1 MSKRWQKVEI
11 RYLEKHAG
19 DKTVEEL
26 AKRFHTDVATVK
38 AQLRKLKLDAA
49 SAGASSEAEV
59 LERYRQGM
67 AALYEGKWKQ
77 AEGILSGVA
86 GEAPSLEL
94 AARARQFAET
104 ASRRAADGGE
114 EDPYLR
120 AVFDKNRGAFDAA
133 LAACTDG
140 KRREKDGRFAYL
152 AAAVECLRG
161 NLEGSAEHLLRSFE
175 LDSRH
180 RTFARR
186 DPDLETLRES
196 TSHRHLFQE

>member
-38 AQLRKLKLDAA
+38 AQLRKMKLDAA

-86 GEAPSLEL
+86 GESPSLEL

-175 LDSRH
+175 LDSHH
-180 RTFARR
+180 RAFARR